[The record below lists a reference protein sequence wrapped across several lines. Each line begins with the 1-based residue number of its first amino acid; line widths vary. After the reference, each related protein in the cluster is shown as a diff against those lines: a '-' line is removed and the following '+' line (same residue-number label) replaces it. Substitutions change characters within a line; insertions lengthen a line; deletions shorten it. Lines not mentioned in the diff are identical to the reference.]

1 LSARWQGAAGLNL
14 LQSLS
19 AARQFFHDFSMMDS
33 TVAGSDFRGSW
44 FGPSAP
50 YLQTVRGR
58 VKGRR
63 GGAPGVCG
71 GRRPE
76 PRRVL
81 PVGNQNPDAKET
93 THVPTSKTALLTDR
107 CGAPPRQ

>member
-1 LSARWQGAAGLNL
+1 VC
-14 LQSLS
+14 
-19 AARQFFHDFSMMDS
+19 RQRDSFSMIFPCWIPQWR
-33 TVAGSDFRGSW
+33 VVIPAVLGSGRALLISKQLG
-44 FGPSAP
+44 
-50 YLQTVRGR
+50 GR

-81 PVGNQNPDAKET
+81 LVGNQNPDAKET

-107 CGAPPRQ
+107 CGATPRK